1 MGMCFVAT
9 KEEDGDAEAKE
20 IADAFM
26 SKEMNITD
34 PSFRE
39 VCNDEIKKKLRAVLK
54 NQNDKLVSTY
64 RKSLADC
71 KL

>member
-1 MGMCFVAT
+1 MGLCFMAT
-9 KEEDGDAEAKE
+9 KEEDGDAEGKE

-34 PSFRE
+34 LSFME
-39 VCNDEIKKKLRAVLK
+39 VCNDEIKQKLRVALK
-54 NQNDKLVSTY
+54 NRNDKLVSTY

>member
-1 MGMCFVAT
+1 MLRGRKSRMH
-9 KEEDGDAEAKE
+9 
-20 IADAFM
+20 AFM

-34 PSFRE
+34 LSFME
-39 VCNDEIKKKLRAVLK
+39 VCNDEIKQKLRVALK
-54 NQNDKLVSTY
+54 NRNDKLVSTY